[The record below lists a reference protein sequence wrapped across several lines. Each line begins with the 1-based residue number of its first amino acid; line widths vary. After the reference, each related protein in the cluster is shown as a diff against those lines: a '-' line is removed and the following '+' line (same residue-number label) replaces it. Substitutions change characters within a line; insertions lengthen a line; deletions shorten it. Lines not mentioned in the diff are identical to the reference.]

1 MDNEWDGGAPPNHP
15 RRLTPSLLV
24 AGALGLVALGAGSA
38 VLVMRTGWLGQPLPV
53 LSPAA
58 PASAPRASGST
69 ASDSIEVVLTPEAIE
84 RAGIKTAAVISTEE
98 SRATTVPGTVMANAY
113 REVKVTPIAGGIVT
127 RVAVELGSTVKR
139 GQPLATVFSNEF
151 ADAQTKFLSMGAML
165 DADHRK
171 LRRTQELVEIGAASR
186 QELEEVTA
194 VHATR
199 ETEVESARQ
208 RLMVLGLG
216 PAHIRALQ
224 SPSQI
229 VSTVAVPAPID
240 GVVTARSANL
250 GQVIGMGQE
259 MFVVTDLSE
268 VWAVGDLYE
277 QDFASV
283 QVGSA
288 ATVSTPAYPGLTLRG
303 RVTYIDPRVEPATRT
318 AKVRVEVPNRDGR
331 LRLGM
336 YLSIAFDT
344 STGQRVVLV
353 PKAAVQSLGDR
364 QVVFLPAKGEAG
376 KFIQRIVRLGEQRGE
391 SQVVLSGLQPGEIV
405 VTEGSFLLRA
415 EAARNA
421 PSG

>member
-1 MDNEWDGGAPPNHP
+1 MDNEWDGGSSANHP
-15 RRLTPSLLV
+15 SRLRPSLLV
-24 AGALGLVALGAGSA
+24 AGALGLMALGAGGA
-38 VLVMRTGWLGQPLPV
+38 VLGMRTGWLGQPLQVSPV
-53 LSPAA
+53 A
-58 PASAPRASGST
+58 PVSAPPTSVTT
-69 ASDSIEVVLTPEAIE
+69 ASEPIEVVLTPEAIE
-84 RAGIKTAAVISTEE
+84 RAGIKTAAVIRAAE

-127 RVAVELGSTVKR
+127 SVAVELGSTVKR
-139 GQPLATVFSNEF
+139 GQPLATVFSSDL
-151 ADAQTKFLSMGAML
+151 ADAQTKLLSMVATFEAG
-165 DADHRK
+165 HRK

-186 QELEEVTA
+186 QELEDVTA
-194 VHATR
+194 VHVTH
-199 ETEVESARQ
+199 ETELESARQ

-216 PAHIRALQ
+216 PAQIRALQ

-229 VSTVAVPAPID
+229 VSSVAVPAPID
-240 GVVTARSANL
+240 GVVTARTANL
-250 GQVIGMGQE
+250 GQVVGMGQE

-277 QDFASV
+277 QDFAAV
-283 QVGSA
+283 RVGSA

-303 RVTYIDPRVEPATRT
+303 LVAYIDPRVEPATRT
-318 AKVRVEVPNRDGR
+318 VKVRVEVPNRDGR

-336 YLSIAFDT
+336 YLSMAFDT
-344 STGQRVVLV
+344 SSGQRVVLV

-376 KFIQRIVRLGEQRGE
+376 KFIQRVVRLGEQRGE
-391 SQVVLSGLQPGEIV
+391 SQVVLSGLQPGEMV
-405 VTEGSFLLRA
+405 VTDGSFLLRA

>member
-1 MDNEWDGGAPPNHP
+1 MDNEWDGGGPANRP

-24 AGALGLVALGAGSA
+24 AGALGLVALGAGGA

-53 LSPAA
+53 LPAA
-58 PASAPRASGST
+58 PASAPPASVST
-69 ASDSIEVVLTPEAIE
+69 ALDSIEVVLTPEAIE
-84 RAGIKTAAVISTEE
+84 RAGIKTAAVISAEE

-139 GQPLATVFSNEF
+139 GQPLATVFSSEL
-151 ADAQTKFLSMGAML
+151 ADAQTKLLSMAAML
-165 DADHRK
+165 EADHRK
-171 LRRTQELVEIGAASR
+171 LRRTEELLEIGAASR

-194 VHATR
+194 VHATH
-199 ETEVESARQ
+199 ETELESARQ

-216 PAHIRALQ
+216 PAQIRALQ

-229 VSTVAVPAPID
+229 VSSVVVPAPID
-240 GVVTARSANL
+240 GVVTARTANL
-250 GQVIGMGQE
+250 GQVVGMGQE
-259 MFVVTDLSE
+259 MFVVTDLSD

-277 QDFASV
+277 QDFAAV
-283 QVGSA
+283 RVGSA

-303 RVTYIDPRVEPATRT
+303 RVAYIDPRVEPATRT
-318 AKVRVEVPNRDGR
+318 AKVRVEVPNQDGR

-336 YLSIAFDT
+336 YLSMAFDT
-344 STGQRVVLV
+344 RTGQRVVLV

-391 SQVVLSGLQPGEIV
+391 SQVVLSGLQPGDIV
-405 VTEGSFLLRA
+405 VTDGSFLLRA
-415 EAARNA
+415 ETARNA